1 VSEPLVEARGLKK
14 YFPLGAGAFGRG
26 KGEVRAVDGVDLAVA
41 EREIFALVGESG
53 CGKTTLGRLLLR
65 LEEPTAGE
73 ILFDGKNLL
82 ELDRRRMRSLR
93 RDMQIVFQ
101 DPYASLDPRMR
112 VGDIVAEP
120 LKTHMKGQTKKE
132 REEEVVKL
140 LEIVGLGSDAASQYP
155 HQFSGGQR
163 QRIGIAR
170 ALALQPRFIVCDEAV
185 SALDVS
191 IQAQILNLLQ
201 DLQERFSLTI
211 LFITH
216 DLSVVRHLADKVGV
230 MFLGRCVETGG
241 TAEIFASP
249 LHPYT
254 KLLLSAV
261 PVPDPHKRNRR
272 KMRLTGEIP
281 SAVDIPPGCR
291 FHPRCPCAK
300 DLCRAEDPPLRTIGE
315 RTVACHF
322 PLSS

>member
-1 VSEPLVEARGLKK
+1 MAKALVETKGLKK
-14 YFPLGAGAFGRG
+14 HFPVNSGAFGRG
-26 KGEVRAVDGVDLAVA
+26 KGRIRAVDGVDLAVM
-41 EREIFALVGESG
+41 ERETFALVGESG
-53 CGKTTLGRLLLR
+53 CGKTTLGRLLLH

-73 ILFDGKNLL
+73 ILFDGKNLP

-112 VGDIVAEP
+112 VGDIVGEP
-120 LKTHMKGQTKKE
+120 ILTHLKTLTRRERKE
-132 REEEVVKL
+132 RVREL
-140 LEIVGLGSDAASQYP
+140 LDIVGLDGDAAMKYP

-216 DLSVVRHLADKVGV
+216 DLSVVRHLADRIGV
-230 MFLGRCVETGG
+230 MFLGRCVETGS
-241 TAEIFASP
+241 TREIFESS

-261 PVPDPHKRNRR
+261 PIPDPHKRDRT
-272 KMRLTGEIP
+272 KTPITG
-281 SAVDIPPGCR
+281 DIPGPTDIPTGCR
-291 FHPRCPCAK
+291 FHPRCPYAK
-300 DLCRAEDPPLRTIGE
+300 NLCRAEDPPLRTIGE

>member
-1 VSEPLVEARGLKK
+1 MAKFLVETRGLKK
-14 YFPLGAGAFGRG
+14 YFSVNSGAFGRG
-26 KGEVRAVDGVDLAVA
+26 KGHIRAVDGVDLAVT
-41 EREIFALVGESG
+41 ERETFALVGESG

-112 VGDIVAEP
+112 VGDIVGEP
-120 LKTHMKGQTKKE
+120 LLTHLKTLTRGERKE
-132 REEEVVKL
+132 RVQDL
-140 LEIVGLGSDAASQYP
+140 LDIVGLDGDAAMKYP

-201 DLQERFSLTI
+201 DLQERFSLTL

-216 DLSVVRHLADKVGV
+216 DLSVVRHLADRVGV
-230 MFLGRCVETGG
+230 MFLGRCVETGNTG
-241 TAEIFASP
+241 EIFESP

-261 PVPDPHKRNRR
+261 PVPDPHKRDRT
-272 KMRLTGEIP
+272 KTPVIG
-281 SAVDIPPGCR
+281 DIPGPTDMPTGCR
-291 FHPRCPCAK
+291 FHTRCPCAR
-300 DLCRAEDPPLRTIGE
+300 DLCRSEDPPLRTIGE

-322 PLSS
+322 PLFS

>member
-1 VSEPLVEARGLKK
+1 MARILVETRGLKK
-14 YFPLGAGAFGRG
+14 YFPVNSGAFGRG
-26 KGEVRAVDGVDLAVA
+26 KGYIRAVDGVDLAVT
-41 EREIFALVGESG
+41 ERETFSLVGESG

-82 ELDRRRMRSLR
+82 ELDRPMMRSLR

-112 VGDIVAEP
+112 VGDIVGEP
-120 LKTHMKGQTKKE
+120 LLTHLKTLTRGERKE
-132 REEEVVKL
+132 RVQDL
-140 LEIVGLGSDAASQYP
+140 LDIVGLDGDAAMKYP

-216 DLSVVRHLADKVGV
+216 DLSVVRHLADRVGV
-230 MFLGRCVETGG
+230 MFLGRCVETGSTG
-241 TAEIFASP
+241 EIFESP

-261 PVPDPHKRNRR
+261 PLPDPHKRDRT
-272 KMRLTGEIP
+272 KTPITGDVP
-281 SAVDIPPGCR
+281 GPTDIPTGCR
-291 FHPRCPCAK
+291 FHSRCPRAK

-322 PLSS
+322 PLFS

>member
-1 VSEPLVEARGLKK
+1 MAKALVETKGLKK
-14 YFPLGAGAFGRG
+14 HFPVNSGAFGRG
-26 KGEVRAVDGVDLAVA
+26 KGRIRAVDGVDLAVM
-41 EREIFALVGESG
+41 ERETFALVGESG
-53 CGKTTLGRLLLR
+53 CGKTTLGRLLLH

-73 ILFDGKNLL
+73 ILFDGKNLP

-112 VGDIVAEP
+112 VGDIVGEP
-120 LKTHMKGQTKKE
+120 ILTHLKTLTRRERKE
-132 REEEVVKL
+132 RVREL
-140 LEIVGLGSDAASQYP
+140 LDIVGLDGDAAMKYP

-201 DLQERFSLTI
+201 DLQERFSLTL

-216 DLSVVRHLADKVGV
+216 DLSVVRHLADRIGV
-230 MFLGRCVETGG
+230 MFLGRCVETGS
-241 TAEIFASP
+241 TREIFESS

-261 PVPDPHKRNRR
+261 PIPDPHKRDRT
-272 KMRLTGEIP
+272 KTPITG
-281 SAVDIPPGCR
+281 DIPGPTDIPTGCR
-291 FHPRCPCAK
+291 FHPRCPYAK
-300 DLCRAEDPPLRTIGE
+300 NLCRAEDPPLRTIGE

>member
-1 VSEPLVEARGLKK
+1 LVEARGLKK
-14 YFPLGAGAFGRG
+14 YFPLKAGVFGRG
-26 KGEVRAVDGVDLAVA
+26 RGQIRAVDGVDLAVGA
-41 EREIFALVGESG
+41 RKTFALVGESG

-73 ILFDGKNLL
+73 VIFDGRNLL
-82 ELDRRRMRSLR
+82 DLDRRRMREHR

-112 VGDIVAEP
+112 VGDILAEP
-120 LKTHMKGQTKKE
+120 LATHLRQTRGERGQRVAE
-132 REEEVVKL
+132 L
-140 LEIVGLGSDAASQYP
+140 LDIVGLGAESAVKYP

-216 DLSVVRHLADKVGV
+216 DLSVVRHLADRVGV
-230 MFLGRCVETGG
+230 MFLGRCVETGD

-261 PVPDPHKRNRR
+261 PVCDPHKRNRR
-272 KMRLTGEIP
+272 KMRIAGEIP

-291 FHPRCPCAK
+291 FHPRCPCAR
-300 DLCRAEDPPLRTIGE
+300 DICRKEEPPVCPVGE

-322 PLSS
+322 PLYP

>member
-1 VSEPLVEARGLKK
+1 
-14 YFPLGAGAFGRG
+14 
-26 KGEVRAVDGVDLAVA
+26 
-41 EREIFALVGESG
+41 
-53 CGKTTLGRLLLR
+53 
-65 LEEPTAGE
+65 
-73 ILFDGKNLL
+73 
-82 ELDRRRMRSLR
+82 
-93 RDMQIVFQ
+93 MQIVFQ

-112 VGDIVAEP
+112 VGDIVGEP
-120 LKTHMKGQTKKE
+120 ILTHLKTLTRMERKE
-132 REEEVVKL
+132 RVREL
-140 LEIVGLGSDAASQYP
+140 LDIVGMDGDAAMKYP

-201 DLQERFSLTI
+201 DLQERFSLTL

-216 DLSVVRHLADKVGV
+216 DLSVVRHLADRIGV
-230 MFLGRCVETGG
+230 MFLGRCVETGS
-241 TAEIFASP
+241 TREIFESS

-261 PVPDPHKRNRR
+261 PIPDPHKRDRT
-272 KMRLTGEIP
+272 KTPITG
-281 SAVDIPPGCR
+281 DIPGPTDIPTGCR
-291 FHPRCPCAK
+291 FHPRCPYAK
-300 DLCRAEDPPLRTIGE
+300 NLCRAEDPPLRTIGE

>member
-1 VSEPLVEARGLKK
+1 MTEILVETRGLKK
-14 YFPLGAGAFGRG
+14 YFPLKAGAFGRG
-26 KGEVRAVDGVDLAVA
+26 KGHIRAVDGVDLAVKK
-41 EREIFALVGESG
+41 RETFALVGESG

-82 ELDRRRMRSLR
+82 ELDRRRMRELR

-120 LKTHMKGQTKKE
+120 LATHLGRQPRKE
-132 REEEVVKL
+132 REERVKNL
-140 LEIVGLGSDAASQYP
+140 LDIVGLGTDAAGKYP

-170 ALALQPRFIVCDEAV
+170 ALALQPKFIVCDEAV

-201 DLQERFSLTI
+201 ELQERFSLTV

-216 DLSVVRHLADKVGV
+216 DLSVVRHLADRVGV
-230 MFLGRCVETGG
+230 MFLGRCVETGD
-241 TAEIFASP
+241 TSKIFGSP

-261 PVPDPHKRNRR
+261 PVPDPHRKDRR
-272 KMRLTGEIP
+272 KMLITGDIP
-281 SAVDIPPGCR
+281 SAVDIPSGCR
-291 FHPRCPCAK
+291 FHTRCPYAR
-300 DLCRAEDPPLRTIGE
+300 DLCSEKDPPLSAIGE

-322 PLSS
+322 PLFS

>member
-1 VSEPLVEARGLKK
+1 MAKALVETKGLKK
-14 YFPLGAGAFGRG
+14 HFPVNSGAFGRG
-26 KGEVRAVDGVDLAVA
+26 KGRIRAVDGVDLAVM
-41 EREIFALVGESG
+41 ERETFALVGESG
-53 CGKTTLGRLLLR
+53 CGKTTLGRLLLH

-73 ILFDGKNLL
+73 ILFDGKNLP

-112 VGDIVAEP
+112 VGDIVGEP
-120 LKTHMKGQTKKE
+120 ILTHLKTLTRMERKE
-132 REEEVVKL
+132 RVREL
-140 LEIVGLGSDAASQYP
+140 LDIVGMDGDAAMKYP

-201 DLQERFSLTI
+201 DLQERFSLTL

-216 DLSVVRHLADKVGV
+216 DLSVVRHLADRIGV
-230 MFLGRCVETGG
+230 MFLGRCVETGS
-241 TAEIFASP
+241 TREIFESS

-261 PVPDPHKRNRR
+261 PIPDPHKRDRT
-272 KMRLTGEIP
+272 KTPITG
-281 SAVDIPPGCR
+281 DIPGPTDIPTGCR
-291 FHPRCPCAK
+291 FHPRCPYAK
-300 DLCRAEDPPLRTIGE
+300 NLCRAEDPPLRTIGE